1 MSISARTRLYRFTAV
16 MGVLA
21 FVLIGLAGTP
31 PAAALRSDD
40 MGVTASYQIDIH
52 KDETVDI
59 TVTVDIED
67 VSPSM
72 YCTKDLK
79 DSMKVKDQPNAAV
92 DVSPSGDQCVMTLTG
107 VDIDSMKEDE
117 SLTIRHKGG
126 KYIFTASD
134 FSSAKDI
141 DTTMSVTFPGKAT
154 KADDKAQIDGNT
166 VTWSDLGSLSSIN
179 AEGRDS
185 PGPSWT
191 SIIVGVL
198 AVLVIG
204 GGIAAAVV
212 LTIRKKKQAG
222 VPAGIYSQPGQADYT
237 QGGYAQPGYQPGQP
251 GYQPGQPG
259 YAQPGTTD
267 YPQPGQPAQPGYQP
281 AQPGYAQPGTTDYP
295 QPGQPGQPAQPA
307 QPGQPGQPG
316 QQPYYPN
323 SQY

>member
-79 DSMKVKDQPNAAV
+79 DSVKVKDQPNAAV

-204 GGIAAAVV
+204 GGIA
-212 LTIRKKKQAG
+212 
-222 VPAGIYSQPGQADYT
+222 DYT